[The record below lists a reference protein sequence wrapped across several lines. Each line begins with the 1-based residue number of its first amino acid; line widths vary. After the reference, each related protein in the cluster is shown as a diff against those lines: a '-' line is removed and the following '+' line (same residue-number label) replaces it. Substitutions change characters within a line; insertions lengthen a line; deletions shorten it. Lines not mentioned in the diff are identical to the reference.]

1 MVKQNTSWISS
12 ITIST
17 WFTLLYT
24 FDILLRIY
32 IYAFF
37 IIFVFAPVYITTP
50 YMDVVFRSLVPRYN
64 SCLSLFI
71 CRVLGV
77 RLRVR
82 VEVNECRDE
91 LGRGQ
96 MQWPVR
102 WRSWG

>member
-1 MVKQNTSWISS
+1 
-12 ITIST
+12 
-17 WFTLLYT
+17 
-24 FDILLRIY
+24 
-32 IYAFF
+32 
-37 IIFVFAPVYITTP
+37 
-50 YMDVVFRSLVPRYN
+50 MDVVFRSLVPRYN

-71 CRVLGV
+71 CRVLEVGV
-77 RLRVR
+77 MVR